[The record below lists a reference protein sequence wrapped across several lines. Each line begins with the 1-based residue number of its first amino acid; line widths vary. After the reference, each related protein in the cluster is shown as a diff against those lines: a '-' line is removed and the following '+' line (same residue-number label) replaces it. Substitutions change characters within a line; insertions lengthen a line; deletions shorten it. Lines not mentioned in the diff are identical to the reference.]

1 MLTSAKV
8 TMIVIFSALNFRMN
22 SLCFSVRVTVR
33 AVSVSRQTPRV
44 LVGEAPQSPL
54 TSPVE
59 PAMS

>member
-1 MLTSAKV
+1 MTVRMSLFSCFWIELAKDEKSEGQ
-8 TMIVIFSALNFRMN
+8 IQ
-22 SLCFSVRVTVR
+22 VRVTVR

>member
-1 MLTSAKV
+1 
-8 TMIVIFSALNFRMN
+8 MN
-22 SLCFSVRVTVR
+22 AVSVRVTVR